1 MCGGF
6 ILTAQNQ
13 KTNAN
18 NGFEQVT
25 YTIQQQS
32 LMGQN
37 NALAKAEAEKTK
49 KILVVITA
57 YSSTVD
63 QTDDTPFITANGS
76 FVRDGIVANN
86 MLPFGT
92 KIKIPELPIK
102 ETNPLRPMSPYA
114 VSKVYGDYLM
124 RNYYHSYGLDT
135 VVSRAFNHEGAGRG
149 LMFVTSVITSQIMKL
164 KLGETDKIT
173 IGNINAFRDW
183 SHVNDINNG
192 YLLLAEKGSAG
203 EVYNQGSMRTNSVL
217 SYILIGLE
225 EAGWKIDNIK
235 TFNGKNL
242 LKSY

>member
-1 MCGGF
+1 MDKQIDFCQFLNYNIDNAFESVFNMYKKQNIVFFCLTLAIIMCGGF

-92 KIKIPELPIK
+92 KIKIPEL
-102 ETNPLRPMSPYA
+102 
-114 VSKVYGDYLM
+114 YGDKEF
-124 RNYYHSYGLDT
+124 
-135 VVSRAFNHEGAGRG
+135 VVADR
-149 LMFVTSVITSQIMKL
+149 M
-164 KLGETDKIT
+164 
-173 IGNINAFRDW
+173 
-183 SHVNDINNG
+183 
-192 YLLLAEKGSAG
+192 
-203 EVYNQGSMRTNSVL
+203 NS
-217 SYILIGLE
+217 
-225 EAGWKIDNIK
+225 
-235 TFNGKNL
+235 
-242 LKSY
+242 LKSGYYIDIWFPSYLEAKSFGVKKTYIEVSQS